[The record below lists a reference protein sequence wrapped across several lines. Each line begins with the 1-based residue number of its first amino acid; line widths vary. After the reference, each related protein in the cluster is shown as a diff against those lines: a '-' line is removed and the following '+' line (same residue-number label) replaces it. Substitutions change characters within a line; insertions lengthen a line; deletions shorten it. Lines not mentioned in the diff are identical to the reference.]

1 MLNYTKVC
9 KTLLF
14 IKLFFSITMAEKTST
29 ASESSLGMME
39 GLRSYIP
46 NKGWEELS
54 PEKKENSLNGPQEDD
69 FFADEYEPIPNTQ
82 IEGIEK
88 KPVLE
93 EDFLEQDLADIAD
106 NTSIDS
112 LARRVAQTN
121 SLVDSALGNKDGNSK
136 KDTDAVKQ
144 LDQLGTSLSDLFSDL
159 YKEPSQ
165 TTGSP
170 WESVSDAFDQLSSE
184 VKKREN
190 LRKQLTSTQ
199 EKINLCRKDLIKTI
213 ERLAQDEQER
223 LTVVKMRSRL
233 ATVMAD
239 KLLKKL
245 K

>member
-1 MLNYTKVC
+1 MLYYTKVC

-14 IKLFFSITMAEKTST
+14 INLFFSVNMPEKTST

-46 NKGWEELS
+46 NQGWEELS
-54 PEKKENSLNGPQEDD
+54 PKEKEHSASGPKEDD
-69 FFADEYEPIPNTQ
+69 FFADEYEPIPNNQSRGT
-82 IEGIEK
+82 EK
-88 KPVLE
+88 KPDLE
-93 EDFLEQDLADIAD
+93 EDFLEQDLADIHESA
-106 NTSIDS
+106 SIDS
-112 LARRVAQTN
+112 LARKVAQTN
-121 SLVDSALGNKDGNSK
+121 SLVDSALGNQDGNTK
-136 KDTDAVKQ
+136 KDADAVEQ

-159 YKEPSQ
+159 YKEAPQ
-165 TTGSP
+165 TTRSP

-184 VKKREN
+184 VKKRED

-199 EKINLCRKDLIKTI
+199 GKINSCRKELIKTI
-213 ERLAQDEQER
+213 ERLAYDEQER
-223 LTVVKMRSRL
+223 LTAVKMRSRL

>member
-1 MLNYTKVC
+1 MP
-9 KTLLF
+9 
-14 IKLFFSITMAEKTST
+14 EKTST

-54 PEKKENSLNGPQEDD
+54 PEKKENSPNGPQEDD
-69 FFADEYEPIPNTQ
+69 FFADEYEPISNTQ
-82 IEGIEK
+82 IKDIAK

-93 EDFLEQDLADIAD
+93 DDFLEPDLADIAE
-106 NTSIDS
+106 NASIDS
-112 LARRVAQTN
+112 LARKVAQTN
-121 SLVDSALGNKDGNSK
+121 SLVDSALGNQDDTSK
-136 KDTDAVKQ
+136 QDTDSVKQ
-144 LDQLGTSLSDLFSDL
+144 LDQLGTSLSDLFADL

-165 TTGSP
+165 TTRSP

-184 VKKREN
+184 VKRRED
-190 LRKQLTSTQ
+190 LRKQLASTQ
-199 EKINLCRKDLIKTI
+199 EKINSCRKDLIKTI
-213 ERLAQDEQER
+213 ERLAHDEQER

>member
-1 MLNYTKVC
+1 MSE
-9 KTLLF
+9 
-14 IKLFFSITMAEKTST
+14 ITST

-46 NKGWEELS
+46 DKGWEELS
-54 PEKKENSLNGPQEDD
+54 PEKGETSPNRPRVDD
-69 FFADEYEPIPNTQ
+69 FFADEYEPVPDTQ
-82 IEGIEK
+82 IKGIEK

-93 EDFLEQDLADIAD
+93 EDFLEQDLADIAE
-106 NTSIDS
+106 NSSIDS
-112 LARRVAQTN
+112 LARKVAHTN
-121 SLVDSALGNKDGNSK
+121 SLVDSALGNQDGNNK

-144 LDQLGTSLSDLFSDL
+144 LDELGTSLSDLFSDL
-159 YKEPSQ
+159 YKEPPQ
-165 TTGSP
+165 TTKSP

-184 VKKREN
+184 VNKRED
-190 LRKQLTSTQ
+190 LRKQLALTQ
-199 EKINLCRKDLIKTI
+199 EKINSCRKDLIKII
-213 ERLAQDEQER
+213 ERLASDEQER

>member
-1 MLNYTKVC
+1 MP
-9 KTLLF
+9 
-14 IKLFFSITMAEKTST
+14 EKTST

-54 PEKKENSLNGPQEDD
+54 PEKKENSPNVPQEDD
-69 FFADEYEPIPNTQ
+69 FFADEYEPIPKSQ
-82 IEGIEK
+82 IKEIAK

-93 EDFLEQDLADIAD
+93 EDFLEPDLADIAE
-106 NTSIDS
+106 NAGIDS
-112 LARRVAQTN
+112 LARKVAQTN
-121 SLVDSALGNKDGNSK
+121 SLVDSALGNQDGTFKQDTNS
-136 KDTDAVKQ
+136 VKQ
-144 LDQLGTSLSDLFSDL
+144 LDQLGTSLSDLFADL
-159 YKEPSQ
+159 YKEPPR

-170 WESVSDAFDQLSSE
+170 WESVSDALDQLSSE
-184 VKKREN
+184 VKRRED

-199 EKINLCRKDLIKTI
+199 EKINSCRKDLIKTI
-213 ERLAQDEQER
+213 ERLAHDEQER
-223 LTVVKMRSRL
+223 LTAVKMRSRL

>member
-1 MLNYTKVC
+1 MP
-9 KTLLF
+9 
-14 IKLFFSITMAEKTST
+14 EKTST

-54 PEKKENSLNGPQEDD
+54 PEKKENSPNGPQEDD
-69 FFADEYEPIPNTQ
+69 FFADEYEPISNTQ
-82 IEGIEK
+82 IKDIAK

-93 EDFLEQDLADIAD
+93 DDFLEPDLADIAE
-106 NTSIDS
+106 NASIDS
-112 LARRVAQTN
+112 LARKVAQTN
-121 SLVDSALGNKDGNSK
+121 SLVDSALGNQDDTSK
-136 KDTDAVKQ
+136 QDTDSVKQ
-144 LDQLGTSLSDLFSDL
+144 LDQLGTSLSDLFADL

-165 TTGSP
+165 TTRSP

-184 VKKREN
+184 VKRREG
-190 LRKQLTSTQ
+190 LRKQLASTQ
-199 EKINLCRKDLIKTI
+199 EKINSCRKDLIKTI
-213 ERLAQDEQER
+213 ERLAHDEQER

>member
-1 MLNYTKVC
+1 MP
-9 KTLLF
+9 
-14 IKLFFSITMAEKTST
+14 EKTST

-39 GLRSYIP
+39 GLRSYNP

-54 PEKKENSLNGPQEDD
+54 PEKGETSPKGPRVDD
-69 FFADEYEPIPNTQ
+69 FFADEYEPVPDTQ
-82 IEGIEK
+82 IKGIEK

-93 EDFLEQDLADIAD
+93 EDFLEQDLADIAE
-106 NTSIDS
+106 NSSIDS
-112 LARRVAQTN
+112 LARKVAQTN
-121 SLVDSALGNKDGNSK
+121 SLVDSALGKQDGNTK
-136 KDTDAVKQ
+136 KDTNVVEK

-159 YKEPSQ
+159 YKEPPQ
-165 TTGSP
+165 TTRSP

-184 VKKREN
+184 VNKRED
-190 LRKQLTSTQ
+190 LRKQLALTQ
-199 EKINLCRKDLIKTI
+199 EKINSCRKDLIKTI
-213 ERLAQDEQER
+213 ERLASDEQER

>member
-1 MLNYTKVC
+1 MP
-9 KTLLF
+9 
-14 IKLFFSITMAEKTST
+14 EKTST

-54 PEKKENSLNGPQEDD
+54 PEKKENSPNEPQVDD
-69 FFADEYEPIPNTQ
+69 FFADEYEPIPDTQ
-82 IEGIEK
+82 IKGIEK

-93 EDFLEQDLADIAD
+93 EDFLEQDLADIAE
-106 NTSIDS
+106 NASIDS
-112 LARRVAQTN
+112 LARKVAQTN
-121 SLVDSALGNKDGNSK
+121 SLVDSALGNQDGNTK

-159 YKEPSQ
+159 YKEPPQ
-165 TTGSP
+165 TTKSP

-184 VKKREN
+184 VNKRED
-190 LRKQLTSTQ
+190 LRKQLTLTQ
-199 EKINLCRKDLIKTI
+199 EKINSCRKDLIKTI
-213 ERLAQDEQER
+213 ERLASDEQER

>member
-1 MLNYTKVC
+1 MP
-9 KTLLF
+9 
-14 IKLFFSITMAEKTST
+14 EKTST

-54 PEKKENSLNGPQEDD
+54 PEKKENSPNGPRDDD

-82 IEGIEK
+82 IKDIAK

-93 EDFLEQDLADIAD
+93 EDFLEPDLSDIAE
-106 NTSIDS
+106 NASIDS
-112 LARRVAQTN
+112 LARKVAQTN
-121 SLVDSALGNKDGNSK
+121 SLVDSALGNQDDTSK
-136 KDTDAVKQ
+136 QDTDSVKQ
-144 LDQLGTSLSDLFSDL
+144 LDQLGTSLSDLFADL

-165 TTGSP
+165 TTRSP

-184 VKKREN
+184 VKRREG
-190 LRKQLTSTQ
+190 LRKQLASTQ
-199 EKINLCRKDLIKTI
+199 EKINSCRKDLIKTI
-213 ERLAQDEQER
+213 ERLAHDEQER

>member
-1 MLNYTKVC
+1 MP
-9 KTLLF
+9 
-14 IKLFFSITMAEKTST
+14 EKTST
-29 ASESSLGMME
+29 ASGSSLGMME
-39 GLRSYIP
+39 GLRSYMP

-54 PEKKENSLNGPQEDD
+54 PEKKENSPNEPREDD
-69 FFADEYEPIPNTQ
+69 FFADEYEPIPNTP

-106 NTSIDS
+106 NASINS

-121 SLVDSALGNKDGNSK
+121 SLVDSALGKQDGTAK
-136 KDTDAVKQ
+136 QDTDSVKQ
-144 LDQLGTSLSDLFSDL
+144 LDQLGTSLSDLFADL
-159 YKEPSQ
+159 YKEPPQ

-170 WESVSDAFDQLSSE
+170 WASVSDAFDQLSSE
-184 VKKREN
+184 VKRRED
-190 LRKQLTSTQ
+190 LRKQLASTQ
-199 EKINLCRKDLIKTI
+199 EKINSCRKDLIKTI
-213 ERLAQDEQER
+213 ERLAHDEQER

>member
-1 MLNYTKVC
+1 MP
-9 KTLLF
+9 
-14 IKLFFSITMAEKTST
+14 EKTST

-39 GLRSYIP
+39 GLRSYVP
-46 NKGWEELS
+46 NQGWEELG
-54 PEKKENSLNGPQEDD
+54 PEKKEDSANEPKEDE

-82 IEGIEK
+82 VEDTEK
-88 KPVLE
+88 TPDLE
-93 EDFLEQDLADIAD
+93 EDFLEQELTDIND
-106 NTSIDS
+106 NASIDS
-112 LARRVAQTN
+112 LARKVAQTN
-121 SLVDSALGNKDGNSK
+121 SLVDSALGNRKDNTK
-136 KDTDAVKQ
+136 KDTDSVKK

-159 YKEPSQ
+159 YKEPPQ
-165 TTGSP
+165 TAVSP

-184 VKKREN
+184 VKKRED

-199 EKINLCRKDLIKTI
+199 EKINSCRKDLIKTI
-213 ERLAQDEQER
+213 ERLAYDEQER

>member
-1 MLNYTKVC
+1 MP
-9 KTLLF
+9 
-14 IKLFFSITMAEKTST
+14 EKTST
-29 ASESSLGMME
+29 ASDSSLGMME
-39 GLRSYIP
+39 GLRSYTP

-54 PEKKENSLNGPQEDD
+54 PEKQENSQNGSQEDD
-69 FFADEYEPIPNTQ
+69 FFADEYEPIPKSQ
-82 IEGIEK
+82 IKGIAK

-93 EDFLEQDLADIAD
+93 EDFLAPDLADIDENA
-106 NTSIDS
+106 SIDS
-112 LARRVAQTN
+112 LARKVAQTN
-121 SLVDSALGNKDGNSK
+121 SLVDSALGNQDGSSK
-136 KDTDAVKQ
+136 QDTDSVKQ
-144 LDQLGTSLSDLFSDL
+144 LDQLGTSLSDLFADL
-159 YKEPSQ
+159 YKEPPQ

-184 VKKREN
+184 VKKRED

-199 EKINLCRKDLIKTI
+199 EKINSCRKDLIKTI
-213 ERLAQDEQER
+213 ERLAHDEQER

>member
-1 MLNYTKVC
+1 M
-9 KTLLF
+9 
-14 IKLFFSITMAEKTST
+14 
-29 ASESSLGMME
+29 
-39 GLRSYIP
+39 
-46 NKGWEELS
+46 
-54 PEKKENSLNGPQEDD
+54 
-69 FFADEYEPIPNTQ
+69 
-82 IEGIEK
+82 
-88 KPVLE
+88 
-93 EDFLEQDLADIAD
+93 
-106 NTSIDS
+106 
-112 LARRVAQTN
+112 AQTN

-170 WESVSDAFDQLSSE
+170 WESVSDALDQLSSE
-184 VKKREN
+184 VKKRED

>member
-1 MLNYTKVC
+1 MP
-9 KTLLF
+9 
-14 IKLFFSITMAEKTST
+14 EKTST

-54 PEKKENSLNGPQEDD
+54 PEKKENSPNGPQEDD
-69 FFADEYEPIPNTQ
+69 FFADEYEPISNTQ
-82 IEGIEK
+82 IKDTAK

-93 EDFLEQDLADIAD
+93 DDFLEPDLADIAD
-106 NTSIDS
+106 IAENASIDS
-112 LARRVAQTN
+112 LARKVAQTN
-121 SLVDSALGNKDGNSK
+121 SLVDSALGKQDGTSK
-136 KDTDAVKQ
+136 QDTDSVKQ
-144 LDQLGTSLSDLFSDL
+144 LDQLGTSLSDLFADL
-159 YKEPSQ
+159 YKDPPQ

-184 VKKREN
+184 VKKRED
-190 LRKQLTSTQ
+190 LRKQLSSTQ
-199 EKINLCRKDLIKTI
+199 EKINSCRKDLIKTI
-213 ERLAQDEQER
+213 ERLAHDEQER

>member
-14 IKLFFSITMAEKTST
+14 IKLFFSTNMPEKTST
-29 ASESSLGMME
+29 ASGSSLGMME

-54 PEKKENSLNGPQEDD
+54 PEKKENPPNEPKEDD
-69 FFADEYEPIPNTQ
+69 FFADEYEPIPNAHIT
-82 IEGIEK
+82 GIEK

-93 EDFLEQDLADIAD
+93 EDFLDHDLADIAE
-106 NTSIDS
+106 NSSIDS
-112 LARRVAQTN
+112 LARKVAQTN

-136 KDTDAVKQ
+136 KGTDAVKQ

-159 YKEPSQ
+159 YKDPSP
-165 TTGSP
+165 TPGSP

-184 VKKREN
+184 VKKRED

-213 ERLAQDEQER
+213 ERLAHDEQER

>member
-1 MLNYTKVC
+1 MP
-9 KTLLF
+9 
-14 IKLFFSITMAEKTST
+14 EKTST

-46 NKGWEELS
+46 NKGWEELG
-54 PEKKENSLNGPQEDD
+54 PEKKENSASGSKEDD
-69 FFADEYEPIPNTQ
+69 FFADEYEPISNTQ
-82 IEGIEK
+82 IKGMEK
-88 KPVLE
+88 RQDLE
-93 EDFLEQDLADIAD
+93 EDFLEQDLADIAE

-112 LARRVAQTN
+112 LARKVAQTN
-121 SLVDSALGNKDGNSK
+121 ILVDSALGNQDGNTK
-136 KDTDAVKQ
+136 KGSDAVKQ

-159 YKEPSQ
+159 YKEPPQ
-165 TTGSP
+165 TKDSP
-170 WESVSDAFDQLSSE
+170 WESVADAFDQLSSE

-190 LRKQLTSTQ
+190 LRKQLTLTQ
-199 EKINLCRKDLIKTI
+199 EKINSCRKDLIKTI
-213 ERLAQDEQER
+213 ERLAHDEQER

>member
-1 MLNYTKVC
+1 MP
-9 KTLLF
+9 
-14 IKLFFSITMAEKTST
+14 EKTST
-29 ASESSLGMME
+29 ASGSSLGMME
-39 GLRSYIP
+39 GLRSYMP

-54 PEKKENSLNGPQEDD
+54 PEKKENSPNGPRDDD
-69 FFADEYEPIPNTQ
+69 FFADEYEPIPNTP

-106 NTSIDS
+106 TASIDS
-112 LARRVAQTN
+112 LAKRVAQTN

-170 WESVSDAFDQLSSE
+170 WESVSDALDQLSSE
-184 VKKREN
+184 VKKRED